1 MHKRPSKGIRDYNE
15 TSDILFFIYKH
26 TVFDEIVPHMATSL
40 LVKQQFQEFGPVA
53 VILPWP

>member
-1 MHKRPSKGIRDYNE
+1 MNE
-15 TSDILFFIYKH
+15 TSDVLFFIYKH

-53 VILPWP
+53 VILP